1 MTKEELKEKLNFIID
16 EKVTK
21 SLSVY
26 VTTQQEG
33 LQLFNIVEEN
43 LKDLLIMFIE
53 AISGK
58 LFKFRKFLSL
68 LSLVHKS
75 V

>member
-1 MTKEELKEKLNFIID
+1 MIVLNIFLLIIQLGLGSNARVMTKEELKEKLNFIID

-33 LQLFNIVEEN
+33 LQLVCS
-43 LKDLLIMFIE
+43 
-53 AISGK
+53 A
-58 LFKFRKFLSL
+58 
-68 LSLVHKS
+68 
-75 V
+75 